1 MINNCKKQN
10 IDVQTIPAN
19 SGSFESI
26 VPAIVCP
33 DQIFNLDVNAILNA
47 LDPNGD
53 ALVTVDSI
61 DFQLITDTNTI
72 ILDLEPGPD
81 VPPGSTVIN
90 ISPDQKVATIIF
102 DEAIAENEI
111 LSFLPIVS
119 VIMQADDPDPP
130 CREVIIETQVRG
142 FVSRPG
148 FEDDYR
154 VDLSVNTTIFKKTHF
169 CCKKKFF
176 KK

>member
-1 MINNCKKQN
+1 MVNHCKRQN

-19 SGSFESI
+19 SGSFETI

-33 DQIFNLDVNAILNA
+33 DQIFNLNVNAILNA

-53 ALVTVDSI
+53 AIVTVDSI
-61 DFQLITDTNTI
+61 DFQLVTDTNTI
-72 ILDLEPGPD
+72 ILNLVQGPEVPG
-81 VPPGSTVIN
+81 GSAIN
-90 ISPDQKVATIIF
+90 ISPDGKAASILF

-111 LSFLPIVS
+111 LSFLPIVT
-119 VIMQADDPDPP
+119 VTMQADDPSPP
-130 CREVIIETQVRG
+130 CREVNIETQVRG
-142 FVSRPG
+142 FIEKPG
-148 FEDDYR
+148 ISEDYR
-154 VDLSVNTTIFKKTHF
+154 VDLQVSTTIFKKTHF